1 MSMKRSVKVERLEL
15 RLRGV
20 SPREAREAARGVAR
34 ELLEE
39 LARTG
44 TAARGGHAHIER
56 VDAAVRASEAGATG
70 PGLRGA
76 VAREVADAVRTRM
89 K

>member
-1 MSMKRSVKVERLEL
+1 MKRSVNVERLEL
-15 RLRGV
+15 RMRGV

-39 LARTG
+39 LARAG
-44 TAARGGHAHIER
+44 AAARAGHTHIER
-56 VDAAVRASEAGATG
+56 VDAAVRSSEAGAPG
-70 PGLRGA
+70 AGLRGA
-76 VAREVADAVRTRM
+76 VARKVADAVRSRV

>member
-1 MSMKRSVKVERLEL
+1 MKRSVNVERLEL
-15 RLRGV
+15 RMRGV

-39 LARTG
+39 LARAGAG
-44 TAARGGHAHIER
+44 TRGGHTHIER
-56 VDAAVRASEAGATG
+56 VDAAVRSSEAGTTSA
-70 PGLRGA
+70 GLPGA
-76 VAREVADAVRTRM
+76 VARKVADAVRTRM